1 MLDAETVDRMATLA
15 RLELTVA
22 EREALAR
29 ELGLILEYVD
39 RLRVVDTSADPP
51 EAMVQR
57 AGPEALLLREDRV
70 GQSLPP
76 SAILGM
82 APETE
87 GDQVRVP
94 PFLAE

>member
-39 RLRVVDTSADPP
+39 RLRAVDTSSDPP
-51 EAMVQR
+51 EAMVRR
-57 AGPEALLLREDRV
+57 AGPEALALREDRV
-70 GQSLPP
+70 DLSLPAA
-76 SAILGM
+76 AILGM

-94 PFLAE
+94 PVLGE